1 MVLIPNIG
9 NMVGRSLGIEEKMK
23 NTLINIIKIAIYLLS
38 MFFIVGFTLVYFY
51 MDRDVRD
58 ATIEIYVY
66 DEKHNPI
73 TNCEF
78 LLENTSYKEGETTYT
93 IRTNNKGYFKIFLE
107 NSASISIYST
117 NSDTFLY
124 SQEITQKST
133 HCTILYNQL

>member
-1 MVLIPNIG
+1 
-9 NMVGRSLGIEEKMK
+9 MVGRNLGIEEKMK

-73 TNCEF
+73 MNCEF

-93 IRTNNKGYFKIFLE
+93 FRTNNKGYFKIFLE

-133 HCTILYNQL
+133 HCTIFYNQL